1 MPGYLG
7 LKWLESE
14 LLLGKTT
21 SYSVPNAY
29 LLGGPPLISMKFFK
43 YVYIYIYT

>member
-29 LLGGPPLISMKFFK
+29 LLGEAPP
-43 YVYIYIYT
+43 YIYESL